1 METIILKLA
10 IALLII
16 SFLYGATLGD
26 DYITGTRRITRQ
38 LNILDRF
45 INGLIY
51 FIFAFGYLTIL
62 VCIIFGIIFIIKG

>member
-16 SFLYGATLGD
+16 SFLYGATLSD

>member
-16 SFLYGATLGD
+16 SFLYGATRSGG
-26 DYITGTRRITRQ
+26 YITGTRRITRQ

-51 FIFAFGYLTIL
+51 FIFAFGCLTIL
-62 VCIIFGIIFIIKG
+62 VCIIFGIMFIIKG